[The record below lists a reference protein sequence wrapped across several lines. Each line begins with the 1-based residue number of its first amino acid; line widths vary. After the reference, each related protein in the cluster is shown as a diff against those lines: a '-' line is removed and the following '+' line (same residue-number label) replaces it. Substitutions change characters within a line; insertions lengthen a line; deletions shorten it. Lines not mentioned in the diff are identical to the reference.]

1 MLDDLFTPS
10 NGLFYFGIFFATQ
23 SQADEIIHLTFS
35 AELGLLHPQIETGN
49 LRWRTT

>member
-10 NGLFYFGIFFATQ
+10 NGLFYLGSFFTTQ

-35 AELGLLHPQIETGN
+35 AELGLLKPQIGTGN